1 MSNGKR
7 YGNRLQDAGREKMVK
22 LTSIRAKVLGLTGL
36 AALCLLLIGSWLG
49 VTAWQQHLQMQQAV
63 SLMRLMQDA
72 GALLSPLRMERGSTA
87 GFLSSQGVSLTL
99 VRDMARVEVNQHQE
113 ALQSWLTR
121 PLPEPVADAL
131 TSTLQ
136 ELSALEALRAQ
147 VDARSLPAGEA
158 IGQYTRLADSLLLLM
173 MRSTTTIGHGELAQM
188 ARPVMQWMHL
198 EEAMGQ
204 ERAILSKVL
213 GANTPASMEAQSQ
226 WFQQRGRQELI
237 QNILA
242 NVMPSDLW
250 QQIMDMMM
258 VDARHEVDLVRTQV
272 REALLTGDYGV
283 SVDHWFAVS
292 TAKLGAMQQVRQT
305 LIDRASTRAE
315 ALDRSSLWQ
324 LVAVTLLTAGLL
336 VLVVWLGVRIE
347 SGVRQS
353 YQRLGMALGQA
364 GLAQPVQHESNDEF
378 GQAAR
383 AFEAFRQTLVGSVS
397 EMQQQAAHMGEE
409 LSLMRSLRTAFDH
422 MADHDVLTGLYNR
435 HHLDKRLPALL
446 GQARLAQE
454 PLTLV
459 LLDVDGLRRVNAL
472 AGHHGGD
479 MLLVALAG
487 LMRQLTGEVDALLVR
502 QDGDA
507 FVLVLP
513 GMGEE
518 ESAGRIEELRSDF
531 VRLQARD
538 GGMLSPVTLSA
549 GMACFP
555 HEAQSS
561 IPLLARA
568 EQALAQAKGQGGNR
582 LVCLHQYE
590 AAA

>member
-1 MSNGKR
+1 
-7 YGNRLQDAGREKMVK
+7 MVR

-49 VTAWQQHLQMQQAV
+49 MHAWQQHLQMQQAV

-99 VRDMARVEVNQHQE
+99 VRDMARTEVNQRQE
-113 ALQSWLTR
+113 ALQGWLAR
-121 PLPEPVADAL
+121 PLPVPVADAL
-131 TSTLQ
+131 TATLQQLSTLDG
-136 ELSALEALRAQ
+136 LRAQ

-158 IGQYTRLADSLLLLM
+158 IGRYTQLADSLLVLM
-173 MRSTTTIGHGELAQM
+173 MRSTTAIGHGELAQM

-198 EEAMGQ
+198 EEAVGQ

-242 NVMPSDLW
+242 NVMPADLW

-283 SVDHWFAVS
+283 TVDHWFAVS
-292 TAKLGAMQQVRQT
+292 TAKLGAMQEVRQT

-315 ALDRSSLWQ
+315 AMDQASLWQ
-324 LVAVTLLTAGLL
+324 LVTVVVLTAGLL
-336 VLVVWLGVRIE
+336 LLVVWLGVRIE

-353 YQRLGMALGQA
+353 YQRLGAALGQA
-364 GLAQPVQHESNDEF
+364 GLVQPVQHESSDEF

-397 EMQQQAAHMGEE
+397 EMQQQATHMGEE

-507 FVLVLP
+507 FVMVLP
-513 GMGEE
+513 GMDED

-538 GGMLSPVTLSA
+538 GGMFSPVTLSA

-555 HEAQSS
+555 HEALSS
-561 IPLLARA
+561 LPLLARA

-582 LVCLHQYE
+582 LVCLHQHE
-590 AAA
+590 DAA